1 MLSSLYHYSQ
11 RLLNIYI
18 YTYLTCI
25 LFPTFLNASCTG
37 NVIFEGCC
45 LAAENLC
52 AVVVCVFCEDGAV
65 KMYTIS
71 GCAGH
76 LQLMWGCSTVMNLSH
91 KITEK

>member
-1 MLSSLYHYSQ
+1 MYFIP
-11 RLLNIYI
+11 NVFE
-18 YTYLTCI
+18 CI
-25 LFPTFLNASCTG
+25 LHRKRDK
-37 NVIFEGCC
+37 IFEGCC

-76 LQLMWGCSTVMNLSH
+76 LQLIWGCSTVMDLSH